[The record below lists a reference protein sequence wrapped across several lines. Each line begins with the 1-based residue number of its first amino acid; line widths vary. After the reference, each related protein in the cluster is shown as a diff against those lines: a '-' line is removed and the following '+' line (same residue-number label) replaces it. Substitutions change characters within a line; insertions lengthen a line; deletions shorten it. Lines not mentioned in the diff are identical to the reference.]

1 LLGVYKDKGSGT
13 KGKKRVARSLFG
25 VNRIGRDRRIKQA
38 GPEQKSRYAIPP
50 ILYEPSSI
58 SAEAGAV

>member
-1 LLGVYKDKGSGT
+1 MSKHMDLKDKG
-13 KGKKRVARSLFG
+13 KGIKDKTWKPEFWEGEGSLKEKEARA
-25 VNRIGRDRRIKQA
+25 GR
-38 GPEQKSRYAIPP
+38 EQKSRYAIPP